1 MTIEPNKIYV
11 VVYHKTY
18 KHKGKT
24 YNVQILLTGF
34 FDVKAAEENEP
45 FFIGATFGKLKGRKL
60 PYCDLTELDRWEFM
74 ETCTIISV
82 IGDVL

>member
-1 MTIEPNKIYV
+1 MTIEPNKIYLV
-11 VVYHKTY
+11 LYEKTY
-18 KHKGKT
+18 KHNGKT
-24 YNVQILLTGF
+24 YHIKSLHTGF

-45 FFIGATFGKLKGRKL
+45 FFIGATFAKLKGRKL

-74 ETCTIISV
+74 ENCKIISV